1 MPRRNDLHKILLIGS
16 GPIVIGQACEFDY
29 SGTQACKALRD
40 EGYEVILVNSNPAT
54 IMTDP
59 ETADR
64 TYIEPLTLE
73 FLEKIIAKEQP
84 DAVLPTMGGQTAL
97 NLAVELAHKGI
108 LDQYGVELIGAK
120 LPAIEMAEDRKLF
133 KEAME
138 RIGVGVCPSGLAQ
151 TLNEA
156 KVIAQ
161 EIGSFPLI
169 IRPAYTLGGS
179 GGGIAYNQEEL
190 EEIAQAG
197 LDASPVSQVVIEQS
211 LIGWKEYEL
220 EVMRDLADNVVIICS
235 IENIDPM
242 GIHTGDSITVAPAQT
257 LTDKEY
263 QRLRDASIKII
274 REIGVETGGSNI
286 QFAINPDTG
295 EVIVIEMNPRVS
307 RSSALAS
314 KATGFPIAKF
324 AAKLAVG
331 YTLDEIP
338 NDITQKTPASFEPAI
353 DYVVTKIP
361 RFAFEKFPGAQSVLT
376 TQMKSVGEAM
386 AIGRTFQESFQKA
399 LRSLE
404 TGRAGWGCDRKEMLP
419 SLEQIRSNLRIP
431 NPERIFTIRHALLM
445 GMTIE
450 EIYEL
455 TGIDPWFLGQMQQ
468 LLETEKQLKRIP
480 LPQLEAAELLRIK
493 QQGFSD
499 RQIAYATKTTE
510 DEVRQTRKQLGVL
523 PVYKTVD
530 TCAAEFEAF
539 TPYHYS
545 TYEQSYECLGLPQ
558 ESAQPQPHLARS
570 ITESEVQPSDRRKVV
585 ILGSGPNRIGQG
597 IEFDYCCCH
606 ASYALRADD
615 FETIMVNSNPETVST
630 DYDTSDR
637 LYFEPLTKEDVL
649 NILEAETPEG
659 IIIQF
664 GGQTPLKLAV
674 PLEEAKAPIWGT
686 SPDSIDIAEDRERFE
701 KILWDLEIPQ
711 PPNGIARSYDQSL
724 EIARKLNY
732 PVVVRPSYVLGG
744 RAMEIVY
751 SDAELEHYMT
761 YAVQVEPE
769 HPILI
774 DKFLE
779 NAIEVDVDAISDHT
793 GQVVIGG
800 IMEHIEQAG
809 IHSGDSACS
818 LPPTSLSEKVL
829 ETIRTWTVQLAQRLN
844 VIGLMNLQLAVQG
857 EQIYM
862 IEANPRASRTVPFVS
877 KTIGLPLAQIAAR
890 IMAGKTLADLG
901 YIEEKIPQHMAVKEA
916 VLPFDKFPGTDP
928 ILGPEMRS
936 TGEAMGIDAD
946 FGKAFAKS
954 QLAANQKL
962 PLTGTVFVSMSD
974 RDKVAVVPV
983 VKDLVDLGFKLVAT
997 AGTRQVLIDHG
1008 LEVELILKLHEGRP
1022 HVLDWIK
1029 NKDIQLI
1036 LNTPFGEEAQADG
1049 RLIRRTALTYKIPIT
1064 TTIAGAKATAAAI
1077 RALQSGPLD
1086 VKAIQDYHR

>member
-1 MPRRNDLHKILLIGS
+1 MPRRDDLRKILLIGS

-40 EGYEVILVNSNPAT
+40 EGYEVVLVNSNPAT

-59 ETADR
+59 DTADR
-64 TYIEPLTLE
+64 TYIEPLTSEL
-73 FLEKIIAKEQP
+73 LEKIIAKERP
-84 DAVLPTMGGQTAL
+84 DALLPTMGGQTAL
-97 NLAVELAHKGI
+97 NLAVTLAKNGT
-108 LDQYGVELIGAK
+108 LDKYGVELIGAK
-120 LPAIEMAEDRKLF
+120 LPAIEKAEDRKLF

-138 RIGVGVCPSGLAQ
+138 RIGVQVCPSGLAE
-151 TLNEA
+151 TMAEA
-156 KVIAQ
+156 KVIASQ
-161 EIGSFPLI
+161 IGTYPLI
-169 IRPAYTLGGS
+169 IRPAFTMGGS
-179 GGGIAYNQEEL
+179 GGGIAYNQEEF
-190 EEIAQAG
+190 EEIAQSG
-197 LDASPVSQVVIEQS
+197 LDASPVSQILIEQS
-211 LIGWKEYEL
+211 LLGWKEYEL

-286 QFAINPDTG
+286 QFAVHPETG
-295 EVIVIEMNPRVS
+295 DVIVIEMNPRVS

-314 KATGFPIAKF
+314 KATGFAIAKI

-338 NDITQKTPASFEPAI
+338 NDITKKTPASFEPTI

-361 RFAFEKFPGAQSVLT
+361 RFAFEKFPGSTPTLT

-399 LRSLE
+399 MRSLE
-404 TGRAGWGCDRKEMLP
+404 TGRAGWGCDRDEKLP
-419 SLEQIRSNLRIP
+419 SLEHIRASLRTP
-431 NPERIFTIRHALLM
+431 NPDRIFTVRHALQM
-445 GMTIE
+445 GMTPI

-455 TGIDPWFLGQMQQ
+455 TGMDPWFLDKFQE
-468 LLETEKQLKRIP
+468 LLETAKSMKRKS
-480 LPQLEAAELLRIK
+480 LAELTKAEIYAIK

-499 RQIAYATKTTE
+499 RQIAYATNSNE
-510 DEVRQTRKQLGVL
+510 DEVRAYRKSLGVI

-530 TCAAEFEAF
+530 TCAAEFEAY
-539 TPYHYS
+539 TPYYYS
-545 TYEQSYECLGLPQ
+545 AYDEETEVLP
-558 ESAQPQPHLARS
+558 SNKP
-570 ITESEVQPSDRRKVV
+570 KVM

-606 ASYALRADD
+606 ASFALAKEG

-649 NILEAETPEG
+649 NIIEAENPVG

-674 PLEEAKAPIWGT
+674 PLQEYLSKLEVSGADNPTKIWGT
-686 SPDSIDIAEDRERFE
+686 SPDSIDVAEDRERFE
-701 KILWDLEIPQ
+701 KILRQLDIKQ
-711 PPNGIARSYDQSL
+711 PPNGLARSYDEAL
-724 EIARKLNY
+724 AIARQIDY

-751 SDAELEHYMT
+751 SDTELERYMT
-761 YAVQVEPE
+761 YAVQVEPD

-779 NAIEVDVDAISDHT
+779 NAIEVDVDAIADHT

-818 LPPTSLSEKVL
+818 LPTTSLAPAAL
-829 ETIRTWTVQLAQRLN
+829 DTIRTWTVQLAKALN
-844 VIGLMNLQLAVQG
+844 VIGLMNIQFAVQG
-857 EQIYM
+857 DQVYIL
-862 IEANPRASRTVPFVS
+862 EANPRASRTVPFVS
-877 KTIGLPLAQIAAR
+877 KAIGLPLAQIAAR
-890 IMAGKTLADLG
+890 VMSGQSLASLNFT
-901 YIEEKIPQHMAVKEA
+901 EERIPQHLSVKEA
-916 VLPFDKFPGTDP
+916 VLPFEKFPGTDT

-936 TGEAMGIDAD
+936 TGEVMGIDTD
-946 FGKAFAKS
+946 FGKAFAKAA
-954 QLAANQKL
+954 LAAGQRL
-962 PLTGTVFVSMSD
+962 PLSGTVFVSMSD
-974 RDKVAVVPV
+974 RDKVAAVSVVR
-983 VKDLVDLGFKLVAT
+983 DLVDLGFKVVAT
-997 AGTRQVLIDHG
+997 DGTRRVLQEHG

-1022 HVLDWIK
+1022 HVLDAIK
-1029 NKDIQLI
+1029 NEKIQLI
-1036 LNTPFGEEAQADG
+1036 LNTPSGEEAQTDA
-1049 RLIRRTALTYKIPIT
+1049 RLIRRSALTYKIPIIT
-1064 TTIAGAKATAAAI
+1064 TLAGAKATAAAI
-1077 RALQSGPLD
+1077 RSLQSQPLD
-1086 VKAIQDYHR
+1086 VKALQDYIA